1 MGLKQRSWGNISCL
15 CLSTGASGSKANS
28 YHFLHKQTHWQTSYV
43 LDVHILPS
51 QTILAPPCEHPTWTT
66 ICHQNIHGWEN
77 FLQGFV
83 SKRWA
88 YAQLEYDNK
97 TSDTQRNWTWKLI
110 RGVLELHQQIW
121 EDRNNVV
128 HRKGVEDLW
137 KKLLIQTQNRVRK
150 AYDPI
155 PNLISDT
162 LQYQQYP
169 SVVET
174 TVATTGMVA
183 PSGTPNKDEKNV
195 ITTKGRTT
203 NTLWGIQ
210 QSAGG

>member
-1 MGLKQRSWGNISCL
+1 
-15 CLSTGASGSKANS
+15 
-28 YHFLHKQTHWQTSYV
+28 
-43 LDVHILPS
+43 
-51 QTILAPPCEHPTWTT
+51 
-66 ICHQNIHGWEN
+66 
-77 FLQGFV
+77 V

-128 HRKGVEDLW
+128 HRKGVEDLR

-203 NTLWGIQ
+203 NTL
-210 QSAGG
+210 